1 MATIKFKSKKHKDQN
16 FANLIEENKLR
27 FHKTAKIILKNDD
40 DSYDALQEA
49 LLSMYQKY
57 DQLENKEYFSTWSTR
72 IVINK
77 CYDLLRKNKNN
88 IQPIDEVI
96 ENDINLSHYDE
107 YEVDKYGIK
116 KAMESLNEDQ
126 KLITILYY
134 YDDYSI
140 KEISEIMDIPEGTV
154 KSRLSKAR
162 ELLKQKLEKEEI

>member
-1 MATIKFKSKKHKDQN
+1 MATIKFKSKKNKDQN

-96 ENDINLSHYDE
+96 ENDMNLSHYDE

>member
-116 KAMESLNEDQ
+116 KAMENLNEDQ

>member
-1 MATIKFKSKKHKDQN
+1 MTTIKFKSKKNKDQN